1 MSKLTKQF
9 RIFATRIQASRWV
22 NLQSVMILLVVVL
35 FVGSVFGGE
44 AIARL
49 LTTGGLTVMPTPTV
63 TPRPDVD
70 VQIDPELLKTAN
82 QTNAI
87 TIGAAILV
95 LIIVFGVILH
105 LRKRPLK
112 P

>member
-1 MSKLTKQF
+1 MAKLRDRF
-9 RIFATRIQASRWV
+9 RRFTERLQASRWV
-22 NLQSVMILLVVVL
+22 NLQTVMITLVVIL
-35 FVGSVFGGE
+35 FVMAIFGGE
-44 AIARL
+44 AIARMVAP
-49 LTTGGLTVMPTPTV
+49 GGLSASPASTATL
-63 TPRPDVD
+63 RPNVQ
-70 VQIDPELLKTAN
+70 VQIDPELLQTAN

-105 LRKRPLK
+105 LRQRRLK

>member
-1 MSKLTKQF
+1 LSKLTEQF
-9 RIFATRIQASRWV
+9 RKFTTWIQASRWV
-22 NLQSVMILLVVVL
+22 NLQSVMILLVVFL
-35 FVGSVFGGE
+35 FVGSVFSGE
-44 AIARL
+44 AIAQL
-49 LTTGGLTVMPTPTV
+49 LTSGGLPILPTPSV

>member
-1 MSKLTKQF
+1 MAKLRE
-9 RIFATRIQASRWV
+9 RIRKFAERLQASRWV
-22 NLQSVMILLVVVL
+22 NLQTVMIALVVIL
-35 FVGSVFGGE
+35 FVMAIFSGE
-44 AIARL
+44 AIARMVAPV
-49 LTTGGLTVMPTPTV
+49 GLGAIPASTA
-63 TPRPDVD
+63 TPRPNVE
-70 VQIDPELLKTAN
+70 VQIDPELLQTAN

-105 LRKRPLK
+105 LRQRRLK

>member
-1 MSKLTKQF
+1 VAKLRDRF
-9 RIFATRIQASRWV
+9 RRFAERLQASRWV
-22 NLQSVMILLVVVL
+22 NLQTVMIALVVIL
-35 FVGSVFGGE
+35 FVMAIFGGE
-44 AIARL
+44 AIARMVAP
-49 LTTGGLTVMPTPTV
+49 GGLGVSPASTA
-63 TPRPDVD
+63 TPRPNVQ
-70 VQIDPELLKTAN
+70 VQIDPELLQTAN

-105 LRKRPLK
+105 LRQRRLK

>member
-1 MSKLTKQF
+1 MAGLKERL
-9 RIFATRIQASRWV
+9 RRFADTLQASRWI
-22 NLQSVMILLVVVL
+22 NLQTVMIVLVVIL
-35 FVGSVFGGE
+35 FVAAVFSGE
-44 AIARL
+44 AIASL
-49 LTTGGLTVMPTPTV
+49 LTSIGLAAVPAPTV
-63 TPRPDVD
+63 TPRPDVEI
-70 VQIDPELLKTAN
+70 QIDPELLQTAN

-105 LRKRPLK
+105 LRQRRLK

>member
-1 MSKLTKQF
+1 VSKLSEQF
-9 RIFATRIQASRWV
+9 RKFTTWIQASRWV
-22 NLQSVMILLVVVL
+22 NLQSVIIL
-35 FVGSVFGGE
+35 FVGSVFSGE
-44 AIARL
+44 AIAQL
-49 LTTGGLTVMPTPTV
+49 LTSGGLPVLPTPSV

-70 VQIDPELLKTAN
+70 AQIDPELLKTAN

>member
-1 MSKLTKQF
+1 VQ
-9 RIFATRIQASRWV
+9 
-22 NLQSVMILLVVVL
+22 
-35 FVGSVFGGE
+35 
-44 AIARL
+44 
-49 LTTGGLTVMPTPTV
+49 
-63 TPRPDVD
+63 
-70 VQIDPELLKTAN
+70 VQIDPELLQTAN

-105 LRKRPLK
+105 LRQRGLK

>member
-1 MSKLTKQF
+1 
-9 RIFATRIQASRWV
+9 
-22 NLQSVMILLVVVL
+22 MIALVVIL
-35 FVGSVFGGE
+35 FVMAIFGGE
-44 AIARL
+44 AIARMVAP
-49 LTTGGLTVMPTPTV
+49 GGLGVSPVSTATL
-63 TPRPDVD
+63 RPNVQ
-70 VQIDPELLKTAN
+70 VQIDPELLQTAN

-105 LRKRPLK
+105 LRQRRLK